1 MRLGCHTIGSKRAL
15 LAKNPRLMGKLKLSA
30 HLFPRPRARRKSH
43 TPLAQQGFRR
53 RGATEGLVATGLKPP
68 GGPIACG
75 GGRATRA
82 RLSRCTVRTS
92 GGPRITFFSDSRRAR
107 PAPENGETRAH
118 GHRAG
123 RSRGSVPKTRHAS
136 PANRAHARERAR
148 PAPRG
153 VRQAPVSNRHLRDA
167 SFLVCDIV
175 PFLGRRMPRRGTGLR
190 GGVDIHRATRARRG
204 IGIAIRMGSAA
215 SPTRAR
221 SHERPVACLTRRP
234 PPTCLVRNSR
244 PKTGR
249 TVCRFDRVFVFPAT
263 ARIPDSS
270 SSERPRSSAP
280 PRQSTASWRRRERGR
295 FPRF

>member
-15 LAKNPRLMGKLKLSA
+15 LAKNPRLMGILKLSA

-82 RLSRCTVRTS
+82 RLSRCTVRTP

-107 PAPENGETRAH
+107 PAPENGETRAR

-123 RSRGSVPKTRHAS
+123 RSRGSVPRTRHAS

-190 GGVDIHRATRARRG
+190 GCVDIHRATRARRG
-204 IGIAIRMGSAA
+204 IGIAIRIGSAA

-249 TVCRFDRVFVFPAT
+249 TRLSLRSRFHFSRDRPN
-263 ARIPDSS
+263 S
-270 SSERPRSSAP
+270 
-280 PRQSTASWRRRERGR
+280 
-295 FPRF
+295 

>member
-1 MRLGCHTIGSKRAL
+1 
-15 LAKNPRLMGKLKLSA
+15 
-30 HLFPRPRARRKSH
+30 
-43 TPLAQQGFRR
+43 
-53 RGATEGLVATGLKPP
+53 
-68 GGPIACG
+68 
-75 GGRATRA
+75 
-82 RLSRCTVRTS
+82 VRTP

-107 PAPENGETRAH
+107 PAPENGETRAR

-123 RSRGSVPKTRHAS
+123 RSRGSVPRTRHAS
-136 PANRAHARERAR
+136 RASRAHARERAR

-167 SFLVCDIV
+167 SFLVCDNL

-249 TVCRFDRVFVFPAT
+249 TRLSLRSRFRFGRDRPN
-263 ARIPDSS
+263 S
-270 SSERPRSSAP
+270 
-280 PRQSTASWRRRERGR
+280 
-295 FPRF
+295 